1 MVLLGKCSV
10 FFGGWGESV
19 YLYLWHKIQN
29 CTIWIIINGT
39 KLCREMLCIIVFAQ
53 LLLNLLFLNF
63 KLKPFLWHF
72 YGIFESDEY
81 FKEIRHFFAVWIKEK
96 GNAAIVKNVCTILD
110 FQVVL

>member
-1 MVLLGKCSV
+1 MGLECTNIRLGISR
-10 FFGGWGESV
+10 F
-19 YLYLWHKIQN
+19 LA
-29 CTIWIIINGT
+29 
-39 KLCREMLCIIVFAQ
+39 AQ

-110 FQVVL
+110 FQVML